1 MGFRIGIYGACL
13 CIAISSSLS
22 LGQQNS
28 PIPAKRSSGATTT
41 PRKSEPTPAAKPGTD
56 PVTPAARPAAK
67 PVTSQAASQPAPKS
81 KTTVVSTKRTPT
93 SAAPTGEQYVLR
105 YNLLSKTKIVS
116 EVTHLA
122 KTNTK
127 INDVEQSSQSRTVS
141 RKVWTVTEVA
151 SNGDM
156 TFVHQVDSVD
166 MSQRIGEGE
175 EIHYNSKTDTQPL
188 EIFAKVAETIGKPI
202 ATVTISPSGQVV
214 SRSEESHGANLGMGD
229 ITIPMPEQAIYIGDQ
244 WETSREIRIRRP
256 DGTPKNVK
264 VRELYT
270 LEKVS
275 AGVASISIRSEPLTP
290 LTEPEVEA
298 QVLQQMSNGQIRFD
312 LDSGRLI
319 SKNLT
324 WDKTVVGFSG
334 AGSVMDYSARF
345 DEVVEK

>member
-1 MGFRIGIYGACL
+1 MGFRIGVYGACL
-13 CIAISSSLS
+13 GVALTSSLV

-28 PIPAKRSSGATTT
+28 PTPAKRSSGATTT
-41 PRKSEPTPAAKPGTD
+41 QQKTEPTLAAKPGTGPATPAD
-56 PVTPAARPAAK
+56 KPTTSQTAPQPPQKAKTTVISAKRAPTPAA
-67 PVTSQAASQPAPKS
+67 SS
-81 KTTVVSTKRTPT
+81 
-93 SAAPTGEQYVLR
+93 GEQYLLR
-105 YNLLSKTKIVS
+105 YNLRPKTKIVS

-127 INDVEQSSQSRTVS
+127 VNDVEQSSQSRTVS

-166 MSQRIGEGE
+166 MSQKIGDGE
-175 EIHYNSKTDTQPL
+175 EIHYNSKTETQPL

-202 ATVTISPSGQVV
+202 ATVTITPSGQVV
-214 SRSEESHGANLGMGD
+214 NRSEEAQGSNLGMGD
-229 ITIPMPEQAIYIGDQ
+229 ITIPMPDQAIQIGDQ

-256 DGTPKNVK
+256 DGTPKSVK

-298 QVLQQMSNGQIRFD
+298 QVLQQISNGQIRFD

-334 AGSVMDYSARF
+334 TGSVMDYSARL

>member
-1 MGFRIGIYGACL
+1 MGFRASACFAF
-13 CIAISSSLS
+13 ISVAITGSLG

-28 PIPAKRSSGATTT
+28 PTPAKRSTGTTTT
-41 PRKSEPTPAAKPGTD
+41 PRKTEPTPAAKPGTNA
-56 PVTPAARPAAK
+56 PNTTGK
-67 PVTSQAASQPAPKS
+67 SAASSSSTKPISKP
-81 KTTVVSTKRTPT
+81 KTTVVSAKKTPD
-93 SAAPTGEQYVLR
+93 SVVPTGEQYLLR
-105 YNLLSKTKIVS
+105 YNLLPKTKIVS

-175 EIHYNSKTDTQPL
+175 EIHYNSKSDTQPL
-188 EIFAKVAETIGKPI
+188 EVFAKVAETIGKPI
-202 ATVTISPSGQVV
+202 ATVTISPSGQVM
-214 SRSEESHGANLGMGD
+214 SRSEEAQGANLGMGD
-229 ITIPMPEQAIYIGDQ
+229 ITIPMPDQAILIGDQ

-256 DGTPKNVK
+256 DGTPKTIK

-275 AGVASISIRSEPLTP
+275 AGVASIAIRSEPLTP

-298 QVLQQMSNGQIRFD
+298 QVLQQLSNGQIRFD

-319 SKNLT
+319 SKNLK

-334 AGSVMDYSARF
+334 AGSVMDYSARL

>member
-1 MGFRIGIYGACL
+1 MGFRTSACFAL
-13 CIAISSSLS
+13 ISVAITGS
-22 LGQQNS
+22 LGFCQQSS
-28 PIPAKRSSGATTT
+28 PTPAKRPTGTTTT
-41 PRKSEPTPAAKPGTD
+41 PRKTEPTLAAKSETN
-56 PVTPAARPAAK
+56 TPNTTTAK
-67 PVTSQAASQPAPKS
+67 PTAPSSATPSVTKP
-81 KTTVVSTKRTPT
+81 KTTVVSAKKTPNT
-93 SAAPTGEQYVLR
+93 VAPTGEKYLLR
-105 YNLLSKTKIVS
+105 YNLLPKTKIVS

-166 MSQRIGEGE
+166 MSQRIGDGE
-175 EIHYNSKTDTQPL
+175 EIHYNSKSDTQPL
-188 EIFAKVAETIGKPI
+188 EVFAKVAETIGKPI

-214 SRSEESHGANLGMGD
+214 RRSEEPQGANLGMGD
-229 ITIPMPEQAIYIGDQ
+229 ITIPMPDQAIQIGDQ

-256 DGTPKNVK
+256 DGTPKTIK

-275 AGVASISIRSEPLTP
+275 AGVASIAIRSEPLTP

-298 QVLQQMSNGQIRFD
+298 QVLQQLSNGQIRFD

-319 SKNLT
+319 SKNLK

-334 AGSVMDYSARF
+334 AGSVMDYSARL